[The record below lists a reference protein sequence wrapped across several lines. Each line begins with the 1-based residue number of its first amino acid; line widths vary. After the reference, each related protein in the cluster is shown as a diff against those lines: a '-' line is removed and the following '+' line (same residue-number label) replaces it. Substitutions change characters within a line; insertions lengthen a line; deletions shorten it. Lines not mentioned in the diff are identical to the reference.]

1 MKNITITLDL
11 KSLCIGAL
19 GVFAV
24 MSLSNFNKSDTR
36 QQETN
41 EIRRYQVATGEKGT
55 VILDTKTGKYI
66 FEGTTIGRPRWLKG
80 DFEELQNQ
88 EKK

>member
-19 GVFAV
+19 GVFAI
-24 MSLSNFNKSDTR
+24 MSLSNFNKSDTH
-36 QQETN
+36 QQDTG

-80 DFEELQNQ
+80 DFEELQSQ